1 MQDVTGGAEGDEAD
15 TTDTTP
21 MGVDRIR
28 RWLSSIRGRLSLWR
42 LAISQRVASIP
53 AWVIVLTVAAVVGSI
68 SAMVS
73 VMGLAR
79 WRNRGVSEI
88 EIPVESECVQDDV

>member
-1 MQDVTGGAEGDEAD
+1 MGYSPLLVMAIEYRFHMQKILSPFQSLRELPEVI
-15 TTDTTP
+15 
-21 MGVDRIR
+21 IR
-28 RWLSSIRGRLSLWR
+28 RVGLWK

-53 AWVIVLTVAAVVGSI
+53 AWVIVLTVAGVVGSI

-79 WRNRGVSEI
+79 WQNRDVPEL
-88 EIPVESECVQDDV
+88 EIPVESEVEGGS